1 MTTKRESI
9 LAQLKTNLDPIAGAN
24 VYRVRTTPLARG
36 ESPAIVLEPVS
47 DDPSEEFYSKTN
59 WSLRVRVSVFVRNDA
74 PGNAADSLVESVH
87 SRIMA
92 DTTVGG
98 NALNID
104 ADATNFSFYDAD
116 VPLGVIAMDY
126 LVKYRTDRENLAA
139 S

>member
-9 LAQLKTNLDPIAGAN
+9 LARLKTNLDPITGAN

-36 ESPAIVLEPVS
+36 EFPAIVLEPVS

-98 NALNID
+98 NALDID
-104 ADATNFSFYDAD
+104 ADVTNFSFYDAD